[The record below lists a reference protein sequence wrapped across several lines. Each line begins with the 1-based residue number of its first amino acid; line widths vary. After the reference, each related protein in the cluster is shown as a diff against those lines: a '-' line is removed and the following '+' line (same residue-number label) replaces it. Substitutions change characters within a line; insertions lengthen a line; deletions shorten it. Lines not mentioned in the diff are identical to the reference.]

1 MNKPMVYRPAQVA
14 KKVGVCKN
22 TLFNWIKDGKIPKP
36 KSDAI
41 GRFWDD
47 ERLAAVIK
55 YSESRPRFKPTQP
68 VAKRPAVLI
77 E

>member
-1 MNKPMVYRPAQVA
+1 MKKPIVYRPAQVA
-14 KKVGVCKN
+14 KKAGVCKN
-22 TLFNWIKDGKIPKP
+22 TLINWIEDGKIPKP

-41 GRFWDD
+41 GKFWDD
-47 ERLAAVIK
+47 ASLADVIK
-55 YSESRPRFKPTQP
+55 YSESRPRYKHPQP